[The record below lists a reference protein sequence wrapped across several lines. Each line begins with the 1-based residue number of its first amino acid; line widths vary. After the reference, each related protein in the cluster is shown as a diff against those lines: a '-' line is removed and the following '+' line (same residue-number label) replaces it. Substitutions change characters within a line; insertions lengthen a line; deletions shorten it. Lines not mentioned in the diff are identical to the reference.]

1 MFNKKRCKKCGKTVN
16 KGDSFCANCGMA
28 LKSFENEEDWGM
40 LGKNDF
46 LLPEGNMPGFNM
58 IFNSLMK
65 DFGKPIF
72 SELEKNMKRNLE
84 KTPNQMKR
92 GISISISTS
101 GNSPPKIKI
110 NDLNGKPLNQI
121 TEKIPKE
128 KREKILSVLSEEQTK
143 KFLSFPQEEPL
154 TRIRRLSNKV
164 IYEIDLPGV
173 KSLKDISIMQLE
185 KSIELKA
192 LSKNKSYK
200 KLISIDFPIQKYKLS
215 KEKLILELGVKQ

>member
-1 MFNKKRCKKCGKTVN
+1 MFNKKKCRKCGKTVN
-16 KGDSFCANCGMA
+16 KEDSFCANCGMA
-28 LKSFENEEDWGM
+28 LKSFENEKDWGM
-40 LGKNDF
+40 LGKNDMLF
-46 LLPEGNMPGFNM
+46 PEMNMPGFNM

-65 DFGKPIF
+65 DFGKPLFQEI
-72 SELEKNMKRNLE
+72 EKDMKRGLEKDAK
-84 KTPNQMKR
+84 QMRR

-110 NDLNGKPLNQI
+110 NNLDGKPLNQI
-121 TEKIPKE
+121 RMEVPKE
-128 KREKILSVLSEEQTK
+128 KREKVLSVLSEEQTR
-143 KFLSFPQEEPL
+143 KFLSLPQEEPL

-200 KLISIDFPIQKYKLS
+200 KLISIDFPIKKYKLS
-215 KEKLILELGVKQ
+215 KEKLILELAVKN

>member
-28 LKSFENEEDWGM
+28 IKSFENEEDWGM
-40 LGKNDF
+40 LGRNDF
-46 LLPEGNMPGFNM
+46 LFPEVSMPGFNM

-65 DFGKPIF
+65 DFGKPLF
-72 SELEKNMKRNLE
+72 SELEKDMKRNLE
-84 KTPNQMKR
+84 NDPKRVKR

-101 GNSPPKIKI
+101 GNSPPKIRI
-110 NDLNGKPLNQI
+110 NGLNGNPINQI
-121 TEKIPKE
+121 NKEIPKKKIE
-128 KREKILSVLSEEQTK
+128 KVLSVLSEEQTK
-143 KFLSFPQEEPL
+143 RFLCLPQEEPL
-154 TRIRRLSNKV
+154 TKIRRLSNKV
-164 IYEIDLPGV
+164 IYEIELPGV
-173 KSLKDISIMQLE
+173 KSLRDISIMQLE

-215 KEKLILELGVKQ
+215 KEKLILELGVKN